1 VDAEDYCFRLY
12 GALPERLRRPD
23 MKTVVITVFLGLAAL
38 MLAARGKPAKNT
50 SANRNADTAKP
61 TAAAPTADALLALDK
76 QANEAYIKSDSK
88 FFERMLSDKFVMHE
102 GGQQMDKAAV
112 IKMIAGNK
120 CDVKDWKLED
130 PQMAKIDAD
139 TYVLSYKGTFDGSCT
154 APDGKS
160 IKIPSPIRSATVWA
174 RTGDTWRAAF
184 HGENLIFDPKNP
196 PPAKAEGNK
205 EKPTKDDKAAA
216 TKPAADPST
225 AAMMAIEKSVWEAW
239 KAKDAAK
246 LEDLTTRGLSF
257 QNIFGT
263 YFANKADT
271 IKDWTSARCDI
282 ESVSVTDGA
291 GTLLSPTVG
300 ILSRTGTA
308 EGTCDGQKL
317 TSVPVYGTSVYVK
330 DGDSWKLAFSLNRLD

>member
-1 VDAEDYCFRLY
+1 
-12 GALPERLRRPD
+12 
-23 MKTVVITVFLGLAAL
+23 MKTAVIPVFLGLSAL
-38 MLAARGKPAKNT
+38 MLAGCGTPAKNT
-50 SANRNADTAKP
+50 SLNSNVDNSKT
-61 TAAAPTADALLALDK
+61 TAAAPTGDALLALDR

-88 FFERMLSDKFVMHE
+88 FFERMLSDKFVMRE

-112 IKMIAGNK
+112 IRMIAGNK
-120 CDVKDWKLED
+120 CDVEDWKLED
-130 PQMAKIDAD
+130 PQMGKIDAD
-139 TYVLSYKGTFDGSCT
+139 TYVLSYEGTFDGSCT

-160 IKIPSPIRSATVWA
+160 MKVPSPIRAATVWA
-174 RTGDTWRAAF
+174 RTGETWQAVF
-184 HGENLIFDPKNP
+184 HGENLIFDPKKS
-196 PPAKAEGNK
+196 PPAKAGGNK
-205 EKPTKDDKAAA
+205 EKPTKDKAPAQ
-216 TKPAADPST
+216 PAADPST

-246 LEDLTTRGLSF
+246 LEDLTTKDLSF

-271 IKDWTSARCDI
+271 IKDWTSKRCDI
-282 ESVSVTDGA
+282 KSVSVTDGV

-300 ILSRTGTA
+300 ILSRKGTA

-317 TSVPVYGTSVYVK
+317 TSVLVYGTSVFVK

>member
-1 VDAEDYCFRLY
+1 
-12 GALPERLRRPD
+12 
-23 MKTVVITVFLGLAAL
+23 MKTIVITVFLGLTAPI
-38 MLAARGKPAKNT
+38 LASCGTPAKNT
-50 SANRNADTAKP
+50 SANRSADTAKP
-61 TAAAPTADALLALDK
+61 AAAVPTADALLALDK
-76 QANEAYIKSDSK
+76 HANEAYIKSDSK
-88 FFERMLSDKFVMHE
+88 FFERILSDKFVMRE

-112 IKMIAGNK
+112 IKMIANNK
-120 CDVKDWKLED
+120 CEVKDWKLED

-160 IKIPSPIRSATVWA
+160 MKVPSPVRAATVWA
-174 RTGDTWRAAF
+174 RTGDTWQAAF
-184 HGENLIFDPKNP
+184 HGENLIFDPKSS
-196 PPAKAEGNK
+196 PPATAKGNK
-205 EKPTKDDKAAA
+205 EKDGKAAA
-216 TKPAADPST
+216 IKPAADPST

-246 LEDLTTRGLSF
+246 LEDLTARDLSF
-257 QNIFGT
+257 QNIFGI

-271 IKDWTSARCDI
+271 IKDWTSARCDVK
-282 ESVSVTDGA
+282 SVSVTDGA

-300 ILSRTGTA
+300 LLSRKGTA

-330 DGDSWKLAFSLNRLD
+330 DGDSWKLAFSLNRLN

>member
-1 VDAEDYCFRLY
+1 
-12 GALPERLRRPD
+12 
-23 MKTVVITVFLGLAAL
+23 MKRAVIPVFLGLAAL
-38 MLAARGKPAKNT
+38 MLAGCGTPAKNASLNSNVDNSKT
-50 SANRNADTAKP
+50 
-61 TAAAPTADALLALDK
+61 TAAAPTGDALLALDR

-88 FFERMLSDKFVMHE
+88 FFERMLSDKFVMRE

-112 IKMIAGNK
+112 IRMIAGNK

-130 PQMAKIDAD
+130 PQMGKIDAD

-160 IKIPSPIRSATVWA
+160 MKVPSPIRAATVWA

-196 PPAKAEGNK
+196 PPAKAGGNK
-205 EKPTKDDKAAA
+205 EKPTKDKAP

-246 LEDLTTRGLSF
+246 LEDLTTSDLSF

-271 IKDWTSARCDI
+271 IRDWTSARCDI
-282 ESVSVTDGA
+282 KSVSVTDGV

-300 ILSRTGTA
+300 ILSRKGTA
-308 EGTCDGQKL
+308 GGTCDGQQL
-317 TSVPVYGTSVYVK
+317 TSVAVYGTSVFVK

>member
-1 VDAEDYCFRLY
+1 
-12 GALPERLRRPD
+12 
-23 MKTVVITVFLGLAAL
+23 MKTAVIPVFLGLSAL
-38 MLAARGKPAKNT
+38 MLAGCGTPGKNT
-50 SANRNADTAKP
+50 SLNSNVDNRKT
-61 TAAAPTADALLALDK
+61 TAAAPTGDALLVLDK

-88 FFERMLSDKFVMHE
+88 FFERMLSDKFVMRE
-102 GGQQMDKAAV
+102 GGQQMDRAA
-112 IKMIAGNK
+112 IIRMIAGNK

-130 PQMAKIDAD
+130 PQMGKIDAD

-160 IKIPSPIRSATVWA
+160 MKVPSPIRAATVWA

-196 PPAKAEGNK
+196 PPAKAGGNK
-205 EKPTKDDKAAA
+205 EKPTKDKAP

-225 AAMMAIEKSVWEAW
+225 AAMMAIETSVWETW

-246 LEDLTTRGLSF
+246 LEDLTTKDLSF

-271 IKDWTSARCDI
+271 IKDWTSKRCDI
-282 ESVSVTDGA
+282 RSVSVTDGV

-300 ILSRTGTA
+300 ILSRKGTA

>member
-1 VDAEDYCFRLY
+1 
-12 GALPERLRRPD
+12 
-23 MKTVVITVFLGLAAL
+23 MKAVVITVFLGLAAL
-38 MLAARGKPAKNT
+38 MLAACGTQAKNT
-50 SANRNADTAKP
+50 SSNGNADTTKP

-120 CDVKDWKLED
+120 CDVKDPKLED
-130 PQMAKIDAD
+130 PQTAKIDAD
-139 TYVLSYKGTFDGSCT
+139 TYVLSYKGTFEGSCT

-160 IKIPSPIRSATVWA
+160 IKIPSPIRAATVWA

-184 HGENLIFDPKNP
+184 HGENLIFDPGNP
-196 PPAKAEGNK
+196 PSTKAEGNK
-205 EKPTKDDKAAA
+205 EKPKDDKAAA

-225 AAMMAIEKSVWEAW
+225 APMMAIEKSVWEAW

-246 LEDLTTRGLSF
+246 LEDLTTRDLSF

-282 ESVSVTDGA
+282 KSVSVTDGA

-308 EGTCDGQKL
+308 EGTCDGQKI

>member
-1 VDAEDYCFRLY
+1 
-12 GALPERLRRPD
+12 
-23 MKTVVITVFLGLAAL
+23 MKTAVISVFLGLSAL
-38 MLAARGKPAKNT
+38 MLAGCGTPAKNASLNST
-50 SANRNADTAKP
+50 VDNSKT
-61 TAAAPTADALLALDK
+61 TAAAPTGDALLALDK

-88 FFERMLSDKFVMHE
+88 FFERTLSDKFVMRE

-112 IKMIAGNK
+112 IRMIAGNK

-130 PQMAKIDAD
+130 PQMSKIDAD

-160 IKIPSPIRSATVWA
+160 MKVPSPIRAATVWA
-174 RTGDTWRAAF
+174 RTGDTWLAAF
-184 HGENLIFDPKNP
+184 HGQNLIFDPKNP
-196 PPAKAEGNK
+196 PPAKAGGNK
-205 EKPTKDDKAAA
+205 EKPTKDKAQ

-246 LEDLTTRGLSF
+246 LEDLTTKDLSF

-263 YFANKADT
+263 FFANKADT
-271 IKDWTSARCDI
+271 IKDWTSKRCDI
-282 ESVSVTDGA
+282 KSVSVTDGV

-300 ILSRTGTA
+300 ILSRKGTA

-317 TSVPVYGTSVYVK
+317 TSVLVYGTSVFLK

>member
-1 VDAEDYCFRLY
+1 
-12 GALPERLRRPD
+12 
-23 MKTVVITVFLGLAAL
+23 MKTAVIPVFLGLSAL
-38 MLAARGKPAKNT
+38 MLAGCGTPAKNT
-50 SANRNADTAKP
+50 SLNSHVDTSKT
-61 TAAAPTADALLALDK
+61 TAAAPTGDALLALDK

-88 FFERMLSDKFVMHE
+88 FFERMLSDKFVMRE

-112 IKMIAGNK
+112 IRMIAGNQ

-130 PQMAKIDAD
+130 PQMSKIDAD
-139 TYVLSYKGTFDGSCT
+139 TYVLSYKGTFGGSCT

-160 IKIPSPIRSATVWA
+160 IKVPSPIRAATVWA

-205 EKPTKDDKAAA
+205 EKPTKDKAP

-239 KAKDAAK
+239 QAKDAAK
-246 LEDLTTRGLSF
+246 LEDLTAKDLSF

-271 IKDWTSARCDI
+271 IKDWTSAECDI
-282 ESVSVTDGA
+282 KSVSVTDGV

-300 ILSRTGTA
+300 ILSRKGTA
-308 EGTCDGQKL
+308 EGTCDGQEI

>member
-1 VDAEDYCFRLY
+1 VLAGCGTPEKTSPNSNVDNS
-12 GALPERLRRPD
+12 
-23 MKTVVITVFLGLAAL
+23 KT
-38 MLAARGKPAKNT
+38 
-50 SANRNADTAKP
+50 
-61 TAAAPTADALLALDK
+61 TAAAPTGDAMLALDK

-88 FFERMLSDKFVMHE
+88 FFERMLSDKFVMRE

-112 IKMIAGNK
+112 IRMIAGNK

-130 PQMAKIDAD
+130 PQIGKIDAD

-160 IKIPSPIRSATVWA
+160 MKVPSPIRAATVWA

-196 PPAKAEGNK
+196 PPAKASGNK
-205 EKPTKDDKAAA
+205 EKPTKDTAP
-216 TKPAADPST
+216 TEPAADPST

-246 LEDLTTRGLSF
+246 LEDLTTKDLSF

-282 ESVSVTDGA
+282 KSVSVTDGV

-300 ILSRTGTA
+300 ILSRKGTA

-317 TSVPVYGTSVYVK
+317 TSVLVYGTSVYVK